1 MKTPSRRK
9 EVKSLKLQRHLK
21 TSTAAAVVTAA
32 SELSVDA
39 ESCSVVVADAV
50 ISARYIGRPRFV
62 TISAFAVVVEVP
74 F

>member
-1 MKTPSRRK
+1 M
-9 EVKSLKLQRHLK
+9 K

-50 ISARYIGRPRFV
+50 ISAKYIGRPRFV

-74 F
+74 L